1 MTTSIRWSIEK
12 GRESPNSASYNK
24 PWVRGEG
31 RGGEKEG
38 RKGGEKEG
46 RRGGKGGKER
56 RGEGRRGGKGGKER
70 RGEERRGGKGG
81 KERRGE
87 ERRGGEGEGRSGEGE
102 GRRGGEKE
110 GRRGGEKE
118 GRRGGEGERRRGEE
132 EERRRGGEKE
142 GRRGGGGR
150 RGGYSRS
157 TEIKSV
163 VTYQRKVSVVLQH
176 GPNTPINSSETLL
189 SAFLHTLCF
198 SHLLPC
204 HRGQNMLLFFL
215 RS

>member
-70 RGEERRGGKGG
+70 RGEERRGGKG
-81 KERRGE
+81 
-87 ERRGGEGEGRSGEGE
+87 EGRSGEG
-102 GRRGGEKE
+102 E